1 MWFEIILISIGSILL
16 LLGVIGSV
24 LPVLPGPP
32 LSFLGLVFFY
42 FSELANISE
51 LFLFVS
57 FLIAV
62 FVWLGDWF
70 VQWLTVAQTGGKKML
85 NGALL

>member
-1 MWFEIILISIGSILL
+1 MWLEIILISIGSILL

-42 FSELANISE
+42 FSEHINI
-51 LFLFVS
+51 F
-57 FLIAV
+57 
-62 FVWLGDWF
+62 
-70 VQWLTVAQTGGKKML
+70 
-85 NGALL
+85 